1 MVLFAPFR
9 AIEKKRYCKVSFRP
23 GLQIQPRLATVRAD
37 AIDSG
42 AIFERAHGEKCL
54 FEAGDGVA
62 HGIVQGARSVLRLG
76 AKKEAGNGAGSGGF
90 E

>member
-1 MVLFAPFR
+1 M
-9 AIEKKRYCKVSFRP
+9 SFRP